1 VAAFLF
7 PTRRRELYVGSPANL
22 KLGGIP
28 VLQVAAVLSFA
39 VVAFLTWETLHYPAL
54 ALSGNA
60 GHRWYVPAFMVGIV
74 IVGLLIYYVA
84 RAVRRSQGVDIDL
97 VYRELPP
104 D

>member
-1 VAAFLF
+1 VLQITA
-7 PTRRRELYVGSPANL
+7 VGSFL
-22 KLGGIP
+22 
-28 VLQVAAVLSFA
+28 

-60 GHRWYVPAFMVGIV
+60 GHRWYVPAFMLGIV
-74 IVGLLIYYVA
+74 VVGLLIYYVA